1 MNPADDTSNDHIDD
15 APLDEHARLTRL
27 VMHVGRLVS
36 RGGTV
41 EEQQGFRAI
50 VSMPNRQQMVPNVI
64 MAAIGVAMFV
74 WLGDALFLVGA
85 GVALLGWHRKLV
97 AGAERV
103 KVLVRVDDLGR
114 VTERKLETA

>member
-1 MNPADDTSNDHIDD
+1 MTHDDDMTNDSLDA

-27 VMHVGRLVS
+27 VKHIGRLVS
-36 RGGTV
+36 RGGTI
-41 EEQQGFRAI
+41 EEQHGFRAI

-74 WLGDALFLVGA
+74 WLGDALFLVAA

-114 VTERKLETA
+114 ITERKLETA